1 VDDLVKRGEEN
12 RLDKGFSIVAYTLAV
27 LLGLFQIYT
36 ALFGVL
42 PAVYQR
48 AAHWGI
54 IGNFIFLLPLCKPEG
69 RRFPGVL
76 INIMGILC
84 TTVATVYIYQNYDL
98 IITRLGAPVP
108 ADIYLGIILTVA
120 VLAAAYQTLG
130 WPLPTLSL
138 LFLLYA
144 FAGPYL
150 PGLLGHR
157 GYNLERLS
165 SFLYL
170 GTEGIF
176 GPAMNVA
183 ATYIFL
189 FILLGVFLEHSGA
202 GQFFVDL
209 AFAVSGR
216 IAGGPAQAA
225 VVSSALMGT
234 ISGSGVANVV
244 TTGTFTI
251 PLMKKTG
258 FRPDFA
264 AAVEAVASNGGQ
276 IMPPVMGAVAFL
288 MAEMIGVKYIEIAK
302 AALLPAIL
310 YFVSV
315 AIAVYLEAKRMNMR
329 PMQAE
334 EMPKL
339 ATVFKEGFYYLLPL
353 IVLIH
358 ILVKGDSAMKA
369 GIYAFFITIAI
380 SFFRKETRFT
390 PRDFGDAFYKTAK
403 TARSISAACACAG
416 IIIGI
421 VTLTGL
427 GVKMSRLIVELSMG
441 RVFLALPLTMLVSL
455 VMGMGLPTTAAYL
468 VLAVLGAP
476 ALVNMGVDVLPAH
489 LFILYFGALSTITPP
504 VALSTYAAA
513 GIAGS
518 DPIQTGITA
527 VKLAAVSFI
536 IPFMFVFSPE
546 LLLMGTPGATIF
558 AVVTALIGCLALAAS
573 IVGWLGRK
581 IGGFTRFLFFAS
593 ALALLQPGLYTDIA
607 GLGLLVVAT
616 VLSKIGVSRTQKAGV
631 DS

>member
-1 VDDLVKRGEEN
+1 
-12 RLDKGFSIVAYTLAV
+12 
-27 LLGLFQIYT
+27 
-36 ALFGVL
+36 
-42 PAVYQR
+42 
-48 AAHWGI
+48 
-54 IGNFIFLLPLCKPEG
+54 
-69 RRFPGVL
+69 
-76 INIMGILC
+76 
-84 TTVATVYIYQNYDL
+84 
-98 IITRLGAPVP
+98 
-108 ADIYLGIILTVA
+108 
-120 VLAAAYQTLG
+120 
-130 WPLPTLSL
+130 
-138 LFLLYA
+138 
-144 FAGPYL
+144 
-150 PGLLGHR
+150 
-157 GYNLERLS
+157 
-165 SFLYL
+165 
-170 GTEGIF
+170 
-176 GPAMNVA
+176 
-183 ATYIFL
+183 
-189 FILLGVFLEHSGA
+189 
-202 GQFFVDL
+202 
-209 AFAVSGR
+209 
-216 IAGGPAQAA
+216 
-225 VVSSALMGT
+225 
-234 ISGSGVANVV
+234 
-244 TTGTFTI
+244 
-251 PLMKKTG
+251 
-258 FRPDFA
+258 
-264 AAVEAVASNGGQ
+264 
-276 IMPPVMGAVAFL
+276 MGAVAFL

-310 YFVSV
+310 YFVSI
-315 AIAVYLEAKRMNMR
+315 AMAVYLEAKKMNMQ
-329 PMQAE
+329 PMQSE
-334 EMPKL
+334 ELPKL

-581 IGGFTRFLFFAS
+581 IGGFTRFLFFVS